1 MPHVVPGLVEHV
13 GSPCLH
19 LSLALPVH
27 VTASGIKHQTCGFCE
42 PAPRLQD
49 SKPELLSLHRF
60 PTDAFG
66 FQPGVQLFKVLAP
79 EIHQSLARVVVIGFV
94 GAEESPILI
103 LLDD

>member
-1 MPHVVPGLVEHV
+1 
-13 GSPCLH
+13 
-19 LSLALPVH
+19 
-27 VTASGIKHQTCGFCE
+27 
-42 PAPRLQD
+42 
-49 SKPELLSLHRF
+49 LSLHRF

-66 FQPGVQLFKVLAP
+66 FEPGVQLFKVLAP